1 MTFWYFYSFHLLM
14 KNLGSKASMEISF
27 GSVQLDYVI
36 IGVMASGFLV
46 TFIAIA
52 YLFRRKKQWV
62 RNIRTS
68 SFVDRLSYHWEW
80 VWFELSEKK
89 KKMCFYVL
97 LIGWLKL
104 KDKCGKWKTMSNR
117 CVNIRLLNWLLV

>member
-1 MTFWYFYSFHLLM
+1 MT
-14 KNLGSKASMEISF
+14 NLGSKASKEISF

-62 RNIRTS
+62 RNNRTS
-68 SFVDRLSYHWEW
+68 SFVDRLSYH
-80 VWFELSEKK
+80 
-89 KKMCFYVL
+89 
-97 LIGWLKL
+97 
-104 KDKCGKWKTMSNR
+104 
-117 CVNIRLLNWLLV
+117 